1 MSSDTLIVKEI
12 YFIDLIS
19 SNTNWLIQMLM
30 NKKRKKSMMNHN
42 HNDKEKERI
51 AEWSHSF
58 K

>member
-19 SNTNWLIQMLM
+19 SNQTDLFKCWWI
-30 NKKRKKSMMNHN
+30 KKEKKSMMNHN

-51 AEWSHSF
+51 AEW
-58 K
+58 

>member
-1 MSSDTLIVKEI
+1 MSSDTLIVTEI

-19 SNTNWLIQMLM
+19 SNTNCLIQMLM

-51 AEWSHSF
+51 AE
-58 K
+58 